1 MGPPHLR
8 IAIDVDLMRHPD
20 RLIFAVPSLIVMEE
34 VVVMVGDHDDD
45 LPRGCSPECP
55 KRLCLW

>member
-1 MGPPHLR
+1 MGPPHQW

-20 RLIFAVPSLIVMEE
+20 RLVFVVRSLIVMEE
-34 VVVMVGDHDDD
+34 VEVVVGDDDD
-45 LPRGCSPECP
+45 LPRGCSLECL